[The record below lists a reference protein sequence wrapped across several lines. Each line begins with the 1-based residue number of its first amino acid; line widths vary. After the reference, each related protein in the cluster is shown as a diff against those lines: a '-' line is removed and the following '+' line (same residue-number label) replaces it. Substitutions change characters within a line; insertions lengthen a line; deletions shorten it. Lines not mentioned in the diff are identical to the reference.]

1 MASLEIRNR
10 KAHRDFNILKTWEAG
25 IELRGSEIKSIR
37 AARANLNDSFAR
49 VENGQVLLY
58 NMHISPYAQASYLN
72 VEPLRVRR
80 LLLHKS
86 QIRKIAESV
95 LQRGFTLVPL
105 RLYLNERGY
114 VKIELAL
121 CKGRKLYDKRRDI
134 KRREEELEIRRAIR
148 SRRRSE
154 ARKNWG

>member
-1 MASLEIRNR
+1 MGSIEIKNR
-10 KAHRDFNILKTWEAG
+10 KAQRDFNILKTWEAG

-58 NMHISPYAQASYLN
+58 NMHVSPYAQASYLN

-86 QIRKIAESV
+86 QISKIAESV

-134 KRREEELEIRRAIR
+134 KRREEELQIRRAIR